1 MSAQQKKSEH
11 TSSDQQKDTHFQN
24 IRNSRPNIDHLLKRI
39 NGERKQERKN
49 NILMMVVGV
58 FAIGFI
64 SLIFTKV

>member
-39 NGERKQERKN
+39 NGERKQERN
-49 NILMMVVGV
+49 NNLIMLVAGIIAV
-58 FAIGFI
+58 GFI
-64 SLIFTKV
+64 SLIIV